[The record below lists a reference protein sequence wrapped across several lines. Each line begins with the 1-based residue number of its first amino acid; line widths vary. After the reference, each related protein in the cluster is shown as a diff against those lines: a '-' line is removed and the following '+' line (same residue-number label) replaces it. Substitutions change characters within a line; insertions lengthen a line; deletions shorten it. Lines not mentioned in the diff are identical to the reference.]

1 MLLDQQFISDL
12 ARGAH
17 TYTISTRV
25 KGLAYTALAYL
36 NLDQAELA

>member
-17 TYTISTRV
+17 TYTITNRV

-36 NLDQAELA
+36 NLDQADLG